1 MAQPFPRRRPAMSSV
16 HNRTNACPLVYRRRS
31 LAPCYVRGISSHGA
45 AVASALPYRNPAAEV
60 GVTELRKHRG
70 SEMLTAMIYFLG
82 WMWGID
88 PSGIIADAR
97 ERALRT
103 IDEKRLPWL
112 EAEMS

>member
-1 MAQPFPRRRPAMSSV
+1 MSLLDRSDGHRLRPALLIG
-16 HNRTNACPLVYRRRS
+16 T
-31 LAPCYVRGISSHGA
+31 
-45 AVASALPYRNPAAEV
+45 LPRKSELPK
-60 GVTELRKHRG
+60 LRKHRG